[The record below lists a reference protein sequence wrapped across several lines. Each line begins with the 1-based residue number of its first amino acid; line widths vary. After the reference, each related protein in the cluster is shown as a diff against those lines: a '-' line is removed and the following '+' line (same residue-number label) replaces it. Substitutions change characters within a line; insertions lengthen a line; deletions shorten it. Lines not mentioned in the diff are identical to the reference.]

1 MIDHVGIRLP
11 SLAEGE
17 RFYGRAFE
25 LLDYPGERDGRRR
38 LRGVERLRDRRGDR
52 ERPVT
57 RRLHVGFYAPSREAV
72 DAWWRALTDAGYE
85 SDGAP
90 GPRPAYGPDYY
101 GAFVLDPAG
110 NSIEAVNNGPR
121 RQPGVIDH
129 LWLRTRSLE
138 DATRFYEAV
147 CPAVNHTVE
156 RYDGRTQIRGSG
168 ATFSIVEGP
177 PTENLHLAFAGTGSG
192 DGRRLPRGRRRG
204 GLRVERRARRA
215 ARVPPGLLRRLPDRP
230 RRQQHRGRLPRPLT
244 APVGRAT
251 ARRRGACGGRAC
263 RRRAS
268 RRRSRA
274 RSRAGGRRTA
284 RPRLEEDEVDR
295 DRVAIREDDDQHV
308 ERDRR
313 RG

>member
-1 MIDHVGIRLP
+1 MDSLGDDRPRRDPSPEPRGGASASTAAPSSCSTFRASPTVGGGFVEWDDFAI
-11 SLAEGE
+11 GE
-17 RFYGRAFE
+17 ATE
-25 LLDYPGERDGRRR
+25 
-38 LRGVERLRDRRGDR
+38 

-57 RRLHVGFYAPSREAV
+57 RRLHIGFYAPSPEAV
-72 DAWWRALTDAGYE
+72 DAWWRELTDAGYA

-147 CPAVNHTVE
+147 CPAVDHTVE

-177 PTENLHLAFAGTGSG
+177 PTENLHLAFAAPDQETV
-192 DGRRLPRGRRRG
+192 DCLPRGRRRG
-204 GLRVERRARRA
+204 GLRVERCARRA
-215 ARVPPGLLRRLPDRP
+215 AGVPPGLLRRLPDRP
-230 RRQQHRGRLPRPLT
+230 RRQQHRGRLPRPHRNG
-244 APVGRAT
+244 GRRVT
-251 ARRRGACGGRAC
+251 RRRCGACGGRGC

-268 RRRSRA
+268 RRRSRT
-274 RSRAGGRRTA
+274 RSRAA
-284 RPRLEEDEVDR
+284 
-295 DRVAIREDDDQHV
+295 A
-308 ERDRR
+308 RR
-313 RG
+313 RAMRSS